1 MLISPPQSL
10 SVTTNQ
16 CHHSQPPTTGTTK
29 FTENLLTEGIESSK
43 NQNLEVSNII
53 LNHLLDS
60 EQYVQICQNTQ
71 YMKKNS
77 LFENKIVYQP
87 VVDPF
92 SLCRTHATKFHQ
104 IDR

>member
-1 MLISPPQSL
+1 MEEI
-10 SVTTNQ
+10 
-16 CHHSQPPTTGTTK
+16 K
-29 FTENLLTEGIESSK
+29 FSN

-87 VVDPF
+87 VIQPF
-92 SLCRTHATKFHQ
+92 SQCRTYATKFHQ
-104 IDR
+104 IDQQPSHQRRFPMLREYEKAKV